1 MAFGC
6 VPSWSGDA
14 PAMST
19 ALIIGG
25 GAAGFFAAI
34 TCAEANPGHH
44 VIILEA
50 TGEVLSKVRIS
61 GGGRCNVTHDCL
73 EPKTLVGNYP
83 RGTRELL
90 GPFSRFG
97 PRQVIA
103 WFAGRGVELKV
114 EEDGRMFPTTDR
126 SETIIDCLTS
136 AAQAAGVEVRTQ
148 TVVRSLK
155 TENNRWRVETANG
168 VIEADAVLLATGSGK
183 SGHRLA
189 EVLGHT
195 VVPPVPS
202 LFTFTC
208 PEPWIHALAGL
219 SVENV
224 HLTLLGLEEVITTQG
239 PLLCTHW
246 GFSGPAALRAS
257 AWGARQLAAVNY
269 RCRVSVD
276 WLGGASATEWCAN
289 ARKANG
295 AKLPKNSQPA
305 AIPRRLWDALLLR
318 AGVIDGIGWAQLT
331 KEQMEALAAQLN
343 SCTVAMTGKS
353 TFKDEFVTAGGVA
366 REEVS
371 WRTMES
377 RKHPGL
383 FIAGECLDVD
393 AITGGF
399 NFQNA
404 WTSGWLAGNAMAE
417 RLGQ

>member
-1 MAFGC
+1 M
-6 VPSWSGDA
+6 P
-14 PAMST
+14 T
-19 ALIIGG
+19 AIIIGG

-34 TCAEANPGHH
+34 TCAEANPEHS

-50 TGEVLSKVRIS
+50 TGEVLAKVRIS

-103 WFAGRGVELKV
+103 WFEGRGVELKV

-126 SETIIDCLTS
+126 SQTIIDCLTS
-136 AAQAAGVEVRTQ
+136 AAEAAGVEVRTQ
-148 TVVRSLK
+148 TVVKAL
-155 TENNRWRVETANG
+155 TQVDGRWQVDTATDS
-168 VIEADAVLLATGSGK
+168 ITADAVLLASGSGK

-189 EVLGHT
+189 EALGHT
-195 VVPPVPS
+195 VVQAVPS
-202 LFTFTC
+202 LFTFTI
-208 PEPWIHALAGL
+208 PEPWIRELSGL
-219 SVENV
+219 SVDPV
-224 HLTLLGLEEVITTQG
+224 HLTLLDLAEELTTTG

-257 AWGARQLAAVNY
+257 AWGARLLATVNY
-269 RCRVSVD
+269 RCRVRVD
-276 WLGGASATEWCAN
+276 WLAGASAADWCAGM
-289 ARKANG
+289 RKNHG
-295 AKLPKNSQPA
+295 AKLPKNAPPS

-318 AGVIDGIGWAQLT
+318 AGVVDGVGWAQLI
-331 KEQMEALAAQLN
+331 KDQMDALAGQLN
-343 SCTVAMTGKS
+343 ACTVAMTGKS

-366 REEVS
+366 REEVT

-377 RKHPGL
+377 RKAPGV

-417 RLGQ
+417 RLGSIT

>member
-1 MAFGC
+1 M
-6 VPSWSGDA
+6 P
-14 PAMST
+14 T
-19 ALIIGG
+19 AVIIGG

-34 TCAEANPGHH
+34 TCAEANPGHA

-50 TGEVLSKVRIS
+50 TGEVLAKVRIS

-103 WFAGRGVELKV
+103 WFEGRGVELKV
-114 EEDGRMFPTTDR
+114 EEDGRMFPTTD
-126 SETIIDCLTS
+126 SSQTIIDCLTS
-136 AAQAAGVEVRTQ
+136 AAEAAGVQVRRNAAVKALTNEGECWQVTTAGEVIT
-148 TVVRSLK
+148 
-155 TENNRWRVETANG
+155 
-168 VIEADAVLLATGSGK
+168 ADAVLLATGSGK
-183 SGHRLA
+183 SGHALA
-189 EVLGHT
+189 AHLGHT

-202 LFTFTC
+202 LFTFTI
-208 PEPWIHALAGL
+208 PEPWIKELAGL

-224 HLTLLGLEEVITTQG
+224 HLTLLDLTEEITTTG

-257 AWGARQLAAVNY
+257 AWGARVLAAVNY
-269 RCRVSVD
+269 RCRVRVD
-276 WLGGASATEWCAN
+276 WLAGASATDWCAGM
-289 ARKANG
+289 RKNHG
-295 AKLPKNSQPA
+295 AKLPKNAPPS
-305 AIPRRLWDALLLR
+305 AIPRRLWEALLQR
-318 AGVIDGIGWAQLT
+318 AGIRDGIGWAQLT
-331 KEQMEALAAQLN
+331 KEQMESLAGQLN
-343 SCTVAMTGKS
+343 ACTVTMTGKS

-366 REEVS
+366 REEVT

-377 RKHPGL
+377 RKAPGL

-417 RLGQ
+417 RMGTSP

>member
-1 MAFGC
+1 MPTS
-6 VPSWSGDA
+6 V
-14 PAMST
+14 
-19 ALIIGG
+19 IIGG

-34 TCAEANPGHH
+34 TCAEANPGQS
-44 VIILEA
+44 VVILEA
-50 TGEVLSKVRIS
+50 TGEVLAKVRIS

-103 WFAGRGVELKV
+103 WFEGRGVELKV
-114 EEDGRMFPTTDR
+114 EEDGRMFPTTD
-126 SETIIDCLTS
+126 SSQTIIDCLTS
-136 AAQAAGVEVRTQ
+136 AAEAAGVQVRRNAAVKALTREGERWQVTTAGEVIT
-148 TVVRSLK
+148 
-155 TENNRWRVETANG
+155 
-168 VIEADAVLLATGSGK
+168 ADAVLLATGSGK
-183 SGHRLA
+183 SGHALA
-189 EVLGHT
+189 AALGHT

-202 LFTFTC
+202 LFTFTI
-208 PEPWIHALAGL
+208 PEPWIRELAGL
-219 SVENV
+219 SVEDV
-224 HLTLLGLEEVITTQG
+224 HLTLLDLTEEITTRG

-257 AWGARQLAAVNY
+257 AWGARVLAAVDY
-269 RCRVSVD
+269 RCSVRVD
-276 WLGGASATEWCAN
+276 WLAGASAAEWCAGMRR
-289 ARKANG
+289 ASG
-295 AKLPKNSQPA
+295 AKLPKNSPPS
-305 AIPRRLWDALLLR
+305 AIPRRLWEALLLR
-318 AGVIDGIGWAQLT
+318 AGIRDGLGWAQLT
-331 KEQMEALAAQLN
+331 KEQVEALAGQLN
-343 SCTVAMTGKS
+343 ACTVAMTGKS

-366 REEVS
+366 RDEVH

-377 RKHPGL
+377 RRAPGL

-417 RLGQ
+417 RLGAAPV

>member
-1 MAFGC
+1 M
-6 VPSWSGDA
+6 P
-14 PAMST
+14 T
-19 ALIIGG
+19 AVIIGG

-34 TCAEANPGHH
+34 TCAEANPGQQ

-50 TGEVLSKVRIS
+50 TGEVLAKVRIS
-61 GGGRCNVTHDCL
+61 GGGRCNLTHDCL

-103 WFAGRGVELKV
+103 WFEGRGVALKV
-114 EEDGRMFPTTDR
+114 EEDGRMFPTTD
-126 SETIIDCLTS
+126 SSQTIIDCLTS
-136 AAQAAGVEVRTQ
+136 AAEGAGVQVRRNAAVKA
-148 TVVRSLK
+148 VVADGA
-155 TENNRWRVETANG
+155 RWRVDLANEA
-168 VIEADAVLLATGSGK
+168 ITADAVLLATGSGK
-183 SGHRLA
+183 SGHALA
-189 EVLGHT
+189 QALGHT

-202 LFTFTC
+202 LFTFTI
-208 PEPWIHALAGL
+208 PEQWIKELAGL
-219 SVENV
+219 SVESV
-224 HLTLLGLEEVITTQG
+224 HLTLLDLAEEITTTG

-257 AWGARQLAAVNY
+257 AWGARVLAAVNY
-269 RCRVSVD
+269 RCRVRVD
-276 WLGGASATEWCAN
+276 WLAGASAAEWCAGM
-289 ARKANG
+289 RKNHG
-295 AKLPKNSQPA
+295 AKLPKNAPPS
-305 AIPRRLWDALLLR
+305 AIPRRLWEALLQR
-318 AGVIDGIGWAQLT
+318 AGIRDGIGWAQLN
-331 KEQMEALAAQLN
+331 KEQMEALTGQLN
-343 SCTVAMTGKS
+343 ACTVSMTGKS

-366 REEVS
+366 RAEVN

-377 RKHPGL
+377 RKAAGV

-417 RLGQ
+417 RLGASVTE

>member
-1 MAFGC
+1 MPTS
-6 VPSWSGDA
+6 V
-14 PAMST
+14 
-19 ALIIGG
+19 IIGG

-34 TCAEANPGHH
+34 TCAEANPGQS
-44 VIILEA
+44 VVILEA
-50 TGEVLSKVRIS
+50 TGEVLAKVRIS

-103 WFAGRGVELKV
+103 WFEGRGVELKV
-114 EEDGRMFPTTDR
+114 EEDGRMFPTTD
-126 SETIIDCLTS
+126 SSQTIIDCLAS
-136 AAQAAGVEVRTQ
+136 AAEAAGVQVRRNAAVKALTREGERWQVTTAGEVIT
-148 TVVRSLK
+148 
-155 TENNRWRVETANG
+155 
-168 VIEADAVLLATGSGK
+168 ADAVLLATGSGK
-183 SGHRLA
+183 SGHALA
-189 EVLGHT
+189 AALGHT

-202 LFTFTC
+202 LFTFTI
-208 PEPWIHALAGL
+208 PEPWIRELAGL
-219 SVENV
+219 SVEDV
-224 HLTLLGLEEVITTQG
+224 HLTLLDLTEEITTRG

-257 AWGARQLAAVNY
+257 AWGARVLAAVDY
-269 RCRVSVD
+269 RCSVRVD
-276 WLGGASATEWCAN
+276 WLAGASAAEWCAGMRR
-289 ARKANG
+289 ASG
-295 AKLPKNSQPA
+295 AKLPKNSPPS
-305 AIPRRLWDALLLR
+305 AIPRRLWEALLLR
-318 AGVIDGIGWAQLT
+318 AGIRDGLGWAQLT
-331 KEQMEALAAQLN
+331 KEQVEALAGQLN
-343 SCTVAMTGKS
+343 ACTVAMTGKS

-366 REEVS
+366 RDEVH

-377 RKHPGL
+377 RRAPGL

-417 RLGQ
+417 RLGAAPV

>member
-1 MAFGC
+1 M
-6 VPSWSGDA
+6 P
-14 PAMST
+14 T
-19 ALIIGG
+19 AIIIGG

-34 TCAEANPGHH
+34 TCAEANPGHS

-50 TGEVLSKVRIS
+50 TGEVLAKVRIS

-103 WFAGRGVELKV
+103 WFEGRGVELKV
-114 EEDGRMFPTTDR
+114 EEDGRMFPTTD
-126 SETIIDCLTS
+126 SSQTIIDCLTS
-136 AAQAAGVEVRTQ
+136 AAEGAGVQVRTHA
-148 TVVRSLK
+148 VVKAVSADGA
-155 TENNRWRVETANG
+155 RWRVELANET
-168 VIEADAVLLATGSGK
+168 IIADAVLLATGSGK
-183 SGHRLA
+183 SGHKLA
-189 EVLGHT
+189 EARGHT
-195 VVPPVPS
+195 VVTPVPS
-202 LFTFTC
+202 LFTFTI
-208 PEPWIHALAGL
+208 PEPWIRELAGL

-224 HLTLLGLEEVITTQG
+224 HLTLLDLAEEITTRG

-257 AWGARQLAAVNY
+257 AWGARLLATVNY
-269 RCRVSVD
+269 RCRVRVD
-276 WLGGASATEWCAN
+276 WLGGASAADWCAGMRN
-289 ARKANG
+289 YHG
-295 AKLPKNSQPA
+295 AKLPKNAPPS

-318 AGVIDGIGWAQLT
+318 AGVVDGVGWAQLT
-331 KEQMEALAAQLN
+331 KEQMEAVAGQLN
-343 SCTVAMTGKS
+343 ACTVAMTGKS
-353 TFKDEFVTAGGVA
+353 TFKNEFVTAGGVA
-366 REEVS
+366 REKMT

-377 RKHPGL
+377 RKAPGV

-417 RLGQ
+417 RLGTATD